1 MKHPTQETL
10 ALQAGGDLGRIAGWR
25 TRLHLKRCEQCR
37 EEVAAFSGLREV
49 APDLNE
55 IPEVAW
61 NRLASEMKANIRLGL
76 AAGECVRA
84 EEKPLRHTIFSGA
97 RAAVAVAS
105 ALALLVMG
113 VVVQRP
119 GPRSASPV
127 IDGVVVQSTRDGIQV
142 LDGSRALRLLQHTG
156 IKEQDVVRSVGA
168 QGSMRARYVDP
179 ETGYVTINNVY
190 AE

>member
-1 MKHPTQETL
+1 MKHLSEETM
-10 ALQAGGDLGRIAGWR
+10 ALHAGGDLGWMAACRV
-25 TRLHLKRCEQCR
+25 RLHLRQCGQCR
-37 EEVAAFSGLREV
+37 EEVAAFVGMREV
-49 APDLNE
+49 LPDLNE

-84 EEKPLRHTIFSGA
+84 GEKPLRHTIFSGA
-97 RAAVAVAS
+97 RALVAVAS

-119 GPRSASPV
+119 GPRSIPAAV
-127 IDGVVVQSTRDGIQV
+127 DGVVVQSTRGGIQV
-142 LDGSRALRLLQHTG
+142 LDGARGLRLLHTG
-156 IKEQDVVRSVGA
+156 VKEENVIRSVGA

-179 ETGYVTINNVY
+179 ETGYVTVNNVY

>member
-1 MKHPTQETL
+1 M
-10 ALQAGGDLGRIAGWR
+10 AGWR
-25 TRLHLKRCEQCR
+25 ARRHLKRCGQCR
-37 EEVAAFSGLREV
+37 DEVTAFSGMREV
-49 APDLNE
+49 VPDLNE

-84 EEKPLRHTIFSGA
+84 EQKLLRHTLFTGA
-97 RAAVAVAS
+97 RAVVAVAS
-105 ALALLVMG
+105 VIALLVVG

-119 GPRSASPV
+119 GTRLVPAV
-127 IDGVVVQSTRDGIQV
+127 IDGVVVQSTRGGIQV
-142 LDGSRALRLLQHTG
+142 IDGSRALRLLHTG
-156 IKEQDVVRSVGA
+156 VQEENVIHSVGA